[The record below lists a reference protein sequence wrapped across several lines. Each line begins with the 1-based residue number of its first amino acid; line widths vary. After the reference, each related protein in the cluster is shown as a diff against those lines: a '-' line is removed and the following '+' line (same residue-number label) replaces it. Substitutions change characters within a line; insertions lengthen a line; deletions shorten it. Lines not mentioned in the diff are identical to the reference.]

1 MRNLTKTIN
10 IPEKIEQKM
19 CFVVLKNDT
28 NPGFYLNFQQFELK
42 KEPLNL
48 KRQLFA
54 ENTGHML

>member
-1 MRNLTKTIN
+1 MTQI
-10 IPEKIEQKM
+10 QV
-19 CFVVLKNDT
+19 FD
-28 NPGFYLNFQQFELK
+28 LNFQQFELK